1 MRTSH
6 TYAIAIALFSA
17 AAVAASSGCADGE
30 TTNTTSTSTST
41 STTSS
46 SGTGGTTSG
55 TGGGS
60 TGGGGSSSSGTGGA
74 GGGTG
79 GSGGTG
85 PDACLTSEATHVLIN
100 EVSTHPDTD
109 EFIEIHNPGSAAVDL
124 TNYYLS
130 DNSVYHGIAA
140 GDAWAPGGTPN
151 TDFLVQ
157 FPPGTTIAAGEILV
171 IEFGTD
177 FEGTYSSCPDF
188 TVRSGVTCNSNAVP
202 QMVVPTN
209 GGLGTNVGSLISNH
223 GEMAMLFCWSP
234 GYLVHDVDYVNWDA
248 YADANTHVDKT
259 NVTGYLPDTDEATQ
273 RAVAAPEPATNPND
287 PDESIGRCD
296 DTEDDETATGG
307 NGLLGHDETSETF
320 NTSFVIIT
328 PSPGVANTCN

>member
-6 TYAIAIALFSA
+6 TYAIVIALFS
-17 AAVAASSGCADGE
+17 AAVAASSGCADDE

-60 TGGGGSSSSGTGGA
+60 TGGGGSSSSGTGGV

-85 PDACLTSEATHVLIN
+85 PDACLTNDTTHLLIDEVATMPGTN
-100 EVSTHPDTD
+100 
-109 EFIEIHNPGSAAVDL
+109 EFIEIRNPGSAAVDL

-130 DNSVYHGIAA
+130 DNSVYYGIAD
-140 GDAWAPGGTPN
+140 GTAWNPGGTPN

-157 FPPGTTIAAGEILV
+157 FPSGTTIDAGETLV
-171 IEFGTD
+171 IEFGSD
-177 FEGTYSSCPDF
+177 FEGTYSSCPDL
-188 TVRSGVTCNSNAVP
+188 TVHSGVTCDSNAVP

-209 GGLGTNVGSLISNH
+209 GGLGTNSGSLLSNG
-223 GEMAMLFCWSP
+223 GEMAMLFCWTE
-234 GYLVHDVDYVNWDA
+234 GYLVHDVDYLNWDA
-248 YADANTHVDKT
+248 DADPNTHVDKT
-259 NVTGYLPDTDEATQ
+259 SVTGYLADTDEATQ
-273 RAVAAPEPATNPND
+273 RGVAATGPGAN
-287 PDESIGRCD
+287 ESMGRCD
-296 DTEDDETATGG
+296 DAEDDETTSGG
-307 NGLLGHDETSETF
+307 NGLLGHDETSETWSATF
-320 NTSFVIIT
+320 QIFGT